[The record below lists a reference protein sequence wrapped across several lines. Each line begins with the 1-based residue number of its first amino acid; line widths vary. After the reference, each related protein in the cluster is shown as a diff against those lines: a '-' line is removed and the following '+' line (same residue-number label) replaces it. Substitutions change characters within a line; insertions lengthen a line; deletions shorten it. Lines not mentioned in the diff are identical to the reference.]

1 MNYRNSIAIS
11 FLLIMTVLFFGCSTT
26 EETAEKPNQETP
38 PPVAQQQPVQPPPSR
53 QIQPTRT
60 DTVSITTQVTGK
72 DTLQQTAPP
81 ESVAAKS
88 TSLQSPSPA
97 PTGNFAVQIG
107 AFSVAD
113 KAGIIASLAKG
124 RFQKNVYTLQAKD
137 TGLYKV
143 MVGDFMTKDEAR
155 KFRDQMAQQF
165 PDDYKDAWVAPI
177 PTEK

>member
-1 MNYRNSIAIS
+1 MNSIAIS
-11 FLLIMTVLFFGCSTT
+11 VLLIMTVLFFGCSTT

-38 PPVAQQQPVQPPPSR
+38 PPVTRQQPVQPPPAS

-60 DTVSITTQVTGK
+60 DTVSVTTQVTGK
-72 DTLQQTAPP
+72 ETQQQTAAP

-88 TSLQSPSPA
+88 TSSQPLSAA

-107 AFSVAD
+107 AFSVPD
-113 KAGIIASLAKG
+113 KAGVIASLAKE
-124 RFQKNVYTLQAKD
+124 RFNKNVYTLQAKD
-137 TGLYKV
+137 TGLFKV

>member
-1 MNYRNSIAIS
+1 MKYRNGIAIS
-11 FLLIMTVLFFGCSTT
+11 FLLSMTVLFFGCSTT

-38 PPVAQQQPVQPPPSR
+38 PPVTRQQPVQPPPVK
-53 QIQPTRT
+53 QIQPTKT

-72 DTLQQTAPP
+72 QTQQQTAAP
-81 ESVAAKS
+81 ESVAVDS
-88 TSLQSPSPA
+88 TSLQPPSAA

-107 AFSVAD
+107 AFSVPD
-113 KAGIIASLAKG
+113 KAGVIASLAKD
-124 RFQKNVYTLQAKD
+124 RFHKNVYTLQAKD

-143 MVGDFMTKDEAR
+143 MVGDFMTKDDAR

-177 PTEK
+177 PNQK